1 MKKYV
6 DQKLNIVK
14 VRPVDVSSND
24 FYDENGFF
32 VRADTGGDLVYVPFA
47 HREFGTVS
55 YSIASNVATIVC
67 DRDVSSYLAAG
78 DDVYISGMTNTAL
91 NGVFTLTDVDED
103 EITFS
108 VTAEDDEGDDT
119 GGTIYQWPITKT
131 IEASVKFDDPEIIKL
146 IISSGTT
153 ADDIYVGYAR

>member
-67 DRDVSSYLAAG
+67 DQDVSSHLAVG
-78 DDVYISGMTNTAL
+78 EDIYITGMTNTDL
-91 NGVFTLTDVDED
+91 NGVFTLTGVDEY

-108 VTAEDDEGDDT
+108 VTADNDSGDDD

-131 IEASVKFDDPEIIKL
+131 IEALVKFDDPEIIKL